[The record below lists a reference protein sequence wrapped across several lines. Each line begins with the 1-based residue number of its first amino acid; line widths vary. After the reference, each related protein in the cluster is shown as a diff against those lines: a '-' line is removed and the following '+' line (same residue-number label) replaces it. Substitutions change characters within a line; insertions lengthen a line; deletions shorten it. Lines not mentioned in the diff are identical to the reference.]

1 MKLYDNNIIYD
12 IYKDETKR
20 DGRHIIITDKYMSVL
35 LCSDKL
41 EGNEPTETEE
51 REAETLINWLSSR
64 EILEKIDSGEYGIG
78 ELLLIIR
85 VKAAKNK
92 EFLKWWQGYGFKMK
106 VHWFN
111 SGEDI
116 A

>member
-1 MKLYDNNIIYD
+1 MKIYDNDVIYD

-20 DGRHIIITDKYMSVL
+20 EGRYLLITNKYMTVFL
-35 LCSDKL
+35 YSDKL
-41 EGNEPTETEE
+41 EIGEPTETEE
-51 REAETLINWLSSR
+51 REAKTLVSWLNSR
-64 EILEKIDSGEYGIG
+64 EILDKIDSGEYGIG
-78 ELLLIIR
+78 ELLLLIR

-92 EFLKWWQGYGFKMK
+92 DFLKWWQGYGFKMK

-111 SGEDI
+111 TSEDI

>member
-1 MKLYDNNIIYD
+1 MKIYEDNYIYEV
-12 IYKDETKR
+12 YKDETKR
-20 DGRHIIITDKYMSVL
+20 DGRYLMITDKYRTIFL
-35 LCSDKL
+35 YSDKL

-51 REAETLINWLSSR
+51 REAETLVSWLSSR
-64 EILEKIDSGEYGIG
+64 EILERIDSGEYGIG
-78 ELLLIIR
+78 ELLLLIR

-92 EFLKWWQGYGFKMK
+92 DFLKWWQKYGFKMR

-111 SGEDI
+111 SGYDI

>member
-1 MKLYDNNIIYD
+1 MKIYNTDVIYD

-20 DGRHIIITDKYMSVL
+20 EGRHLTVTDKYMTIL
-35 LCSDKL
+35 LYSDKL
-41 EGNEPTETEE
+41 EGNEPTEIEE
-51 REAETLINWLSSR
+51 REVETLVSWLNSG

-78 ELLLIIR
+78 ELLLLIR

-92 EFLKWWQGYGFKMK
+92 DFLKWWQGYGFKMK
-106 VHWFN
+106 LHWFN
-111 SGEDI
+111 SGEYI

>member
-1 MKLYDNNIIYD
+1 MKIYEENV
-12 IYKDETKR
+12 IYEVYKDETKR
-20 DGRHIIITDKYMSVL
+20 EGRYLMITDKYRTIFLYSN
-35 LCSDKL
+35 KL
-41 EGNEPTETEE
+41 KGNEPTETEE

-64 EILEKIDSGEYGIG
+64 EILERIDSGEYGIG
-78 ELLLIIR
+78 ELLLLIR

-92 EFLKWWQGYGFKMK
+92 DFLKWWQGYGFKMR

-111 SGEDI
+111 TSEDI

>member
-1 MKLYDNNIIYD
+1 MKIYDNDVIYD

-20 DGRHIIITDKYMSVL
+20 EGRYLLITNKYMTVFL
-35 LCSDKL
+35 YSDKL
-41 EGNEPTETEE
+41 EIGEPTETEE
-51 REAETLINWLSSR
+51 REAETLLSWLNSR
-64 EILEKIDSGEYGIG
+64 EILDKIDSGEYGIG
-78 ELLLIIR
+78 ELLLLIR

-92 EFLKWWQGYGFKMK
+92 DFLKWWQGYGFKMK

-111 SGEDI
+111 TSEDI

>member
-1 MKLYDNNIIYD
+1 MKIYDTDKIYD

-20 DGRHIIITDKYMSVL
+20 EGRYLLIVDKYMQISL
-35 LCSDKL
+35 YSDKL
-41 EGNEPTETEE
+41 EGNEPTEIEE
-51 REAETLINWLSSR
+51 REAETLINWLNSR

-78 ELLLIIR
+78 ELLLLIR

-92 EFLKWWQGYGFKMK
+92 DFLKWWQWYGFKMK

-111 SGEDI
+111 TSEDI

>member
-1 MKLYDNNIIYD
+1 MKIYDNDFIYD

-20 DGRHIIITDKYMSVL
+20 EGRYLIITDKYMNIYLYSN
-35 LCSDKL
+35 KL
-41 EGNEPTETEE
+41 KGNEPTETEE
-51 REAETLINWLSSR
+51 REAETLVSWLNSR

-78 ELLLIIR
+78 ELFLLIR

-92 EFLKWWQGYGFKMK
+92 DFLKWWQGYGFKMR

>member
-1 MKLYDNNIIYD
+1 MKIYDNDFIYD

-20 DGRHIIITDKYMSVL
+20 EGRYLIITDKYMNIYLYSN
-35 LCSDKL
+35 KL
-41 EGNEPTETEE
+41 KGNEPTETEE
-51 REAETLINWLSSR
+51 REAETLVSWLNSR

-78 ELLLIIR
+78 ELLLLIR

-92 EFLKWWQGYGFKMK
+92 DFLKWWKGYGFKMR

>member
-1 MKLYDNNIIYD
+1 MKLYDNDVIYD

-20 DGRHIIITDKYMSVL
+20 DERYLLITDKYMNIF

-41 EGNEPTETEE
+41 EGNEPTEREE
-51 REAETLINWLSSR
+51 REAETLINWINSK
-64 EILEKIDSGEYGIG
+64 EILEKIDEGEYGIG
-78 ELLLIIR
+78 ELLLLIR

-106 VHWFN
+106 LYWFN
-111 SGEDI
+111 SCKYI

>member
-1 MKLYDNNIIYD
+1 MKIYDTNIIYD

-20 DGRHIIITDKYMSVL
+20 DGRYLLITDNYMNVFLYSN
-35 LCSDKL
+35 KL
-41 EGNEPTETEE
+41 KGNEPTEKEE
-51 REAETLINWLSSR
+51 REAKTLIEWLSSR

-78 ELLLIIR
+78 ELLLLIR

-92 EFLKWWQGYGFKMK
+92 DFLKWWQGYGFKIR
-106 VHWFN
+106 VYWFN
-111 SGEDI
+111 TSEYI

>member
-1 MKLYDNNIIYD
+1 MKIYDTNFIYD

-20 DGRHIIITDKYMSVL
+20 DGRYLLITDKYRTVFL
-35 LCSDKL
+35 YSDKL
-41 EGNEPTETEE
+41 EVGEPTEREE
-51 REAETLINWLSSR
+51 REAKTLIDWLSSK

-78 ELLLIIR
+78 ELLLFIR

-92 EFLKWWQGYGFKMK
+92 DFLKWWRGYGFKMK

-111 SGEDI
+111 TSEDI